1 MRYTIFDTP
10 VVSPVLRAF
19 AIVILKL
26 IGWRVDGAAPEV
38 SKYVATFAPHTSNWD
53 LMLVVLIGLVLRV
66 PLRWMGKISLF
77 RAPFGWVIRWLGGV
91 PVDRAKAN
99 NTVIQAIRHFKENDR
114 FVLGIA
120 PEGTRKHVDEW
131 KLGFY
136 YIANG
141 AGVPIAT
148 TYLDYGKKQGGF
160 GPTFQPTGVAE
171 GDVAEIRTFYAGIS
185 GKRSR
190 GAT

>member
-1 MRYTIFDTP
+1 M
-10 VVSPVLRAF
+10 LRAF

-26 IGWRVDGAAPEV
+26 IGWRVDGAAPAV

-53 LMLVVLIGLVLRV
+53 LPLVVLVGLVLRV
-66 PLRWMGKISLF
+66 PLLWMGKASLF
-77 RAPFGWVIRWLGGV
+77 RAPFGLVIRWLGGV
-91 PVDRAKAN
+91 SVDRAKAN
-99 NTVIQAIRHFKENDR
+99 NTVIQAIRYFKENDR

-136 YIANG
+136 HIASG

-148 TYLDYGKKQGGF
+148 TYLDYGKKRGGF
-160 GPTFQPTGVAE
+160 GPAFHPTGDAE
-171 GDVAEIRTFYAGIS
+171 GNVAEIRAFYAGIT
-185 GKRSR
+185 GKRSGVAKAASR
-190 GAT
+190 AVD